1 MTFGKIF
8 VSMLAMGA
16 AVFASGMAFAQMPG
30 EGKSVQPIVSGQ
42 INHVF
47 QHEIVR
53 LGLEAL
59 GYKVKPALEADYP
72 ALHLAISEGQ
82 ADYTANHWV
91 LLQKS
96 FYDAADGDK
105 TMERVGVYIA
115 NARQGYYIDKATAEK
130 YNIKSLDQFASPE
143 IAKLFD
149 TDGDGKANLAGC
161 NPGWGCER
169 EIEHQLDAYKLRGSV
184 THDQGSY
191 FALIADVLT
200 RYKAG
205 QPIFYFTWSPLWVG
219 AVLQPGRDVV
229 QLNVPFSAATY
240 GKDTALPD
248 GTNPGFAV
256 DNIVILAN
264 KKFLADNPAA
274 KKFFELAKLPIDDV
288 NAEILREH
296 DGEDKPEQITQH
308 AKDWVAKHQAEF
320 DGWVKE
326 AAAAK

>member
-1 MTFGKIF
+1 MAFGKSF
-8 VSMLAMGA
+8 VCMLAMGA

-30 EGKSVQPIVSGQ
+30 EGKFVQPIVSGQ

-47 QHEIVR
+47 QHEIIR

-59 GYKVKPALEADYP
+59 GYEVKPALEADYP

-91 LLQKS
+91 LLQRS

-105 TMERVGVYIA
+105 TMERVGLYIA
-115 NARQGYYIDKATAEK
+115 NARQGYYIDKATADK

-149 TDGDGKANLAGC
+149 SDGDGKANLAGC

-169 EIEHQLDAYKLRGSV
+169 EIEHQLDAYKLRGAV

-191 FALIADVLT
+191 FALIADLLT
-200 RYKAG
+200 RHKAG
-205 QPIFYFTWSPLWVG
+205 QPIFYYTWSPLWVG

-229 QLNVPFSAATY
+229 QMNVPFSAATN
-240 GKDTALPD
+240 GSDTALPD

-256 DNIVILAN
+256 DDIVVLAN

-296 DGEDKPEQITQH
+296 EGEDKPEQITQH
-308 AKDWVAKHQAEF
+308 AKDWVAKHKAEF

-326 AAAAK
+326 AATAK

>member
-1 MTFGKIF
+1 MTFGKTALR
-8 VSMLAMGA
+8 MLTAGSA
-16 AVFASGMAFAQMPG
+16 LLVASLAFAQMPG
-30 EGKSVQPIVSGQ
+30 EGKSVQPITSGQ
-42 INHVF
+42 VNHVF
-47 QHEIVR
+47 QHEVLR

-72 ALHLAISEGQ
+72 ALHLAIGQGQ

-91 LLQKS
+91 PLQQS
-96 FYDAADGDK
+96 FFDAAGGND
-105 TMERVGVYIA
+105 TMERVGLYIA
-115 NARQGYYIDKATAEK
+115 GASQGYFIDKATAEK
-130 YNIKSLDQFASPE
+130 YHIKSLDQFASPD

-149 TDGDGKANLAGC
+149 SDGDGKANLAGC

-169 EIEHQLDAYKLRGSV
+169 EIEHQLDAYKLRDTV

-191 FALIADVLT
+191 FALIADLIT
-200 RYKAG
+200 RYKAH
-205 QPIFYFTWSPLWVG
+205 QPIFYYTWSPLWVG

-229 QLNVPFSAATY
+229 QLNVPFSAATD
-240 GKDTALPD
+240 GGDTALPD
-248 GTNPGFAV
+248 GTNPGFKV
-256 DNIVILAN
+256 NDIYILAN

-274 KKFFELAKLPIDDV
+274 KKFFQLVKMPIEDV

-296 DGEDKPEQITQH
+296 DGADKPEQITQS
-308 AKDWVAKHQAEF
+308 AKDWVARHQAEF